1 MKYFILSISIFCA
14 FVSNAQETLSLSDAI
29 QIGLNR
35 NYGIRI
41 ETRNVQVA
49 ENNNSWGEAGRLPTV
64 NLNVQSQN
72 SIRNQ
77 QSDNQFFGGQ
87 LFPGFELNNQ
97 QNFGLTPGVAVTWN
111 IFQGN
116 RAIISKR
123 RLEQLQAE
131 SEQNA
136 EVVVS
141 NTIQS
146 IILGYYIAVLE
157 QQRLDEFQKQL
168 NLSSDK
174 FDYIQAKYDLGG
186 AVTSDKLLE
195 ENNYLTDSASVLNQQ
210 LALNN
215 AFRNLNLLLAEE
227 DINRKYV
234 LTDSLMIEDFTYE
247 YGDLIAAAFN
257 ENVDLKQIYLSQTIL
272 ETNTSLQEAS
282 RYPTLSLNGG
292 YNWNRNVN
300 DLTNAKYEGPNTN
313 YQNPPEPLVS
323 KTGTYFAN
331 FTLSFTLFD
340 GNRIN
345 RAIRN
350 AMVQED
356 IGNIRVDQLKKS
368 VERDLA
374 TAYDQYLVRKQL
386 LAINQRR
393 REAAETNLQN
403 SEEKFKN
410 GSINSFDFR
419 DVQNNYLSAAIQEL
433 QAIYNLIDS
442 KVTLMR
448 LTGGLVREYN
458 P

>member
-1 MKYFILSISIFCA
+1 MKYFVLSISLLCA
-14 FVSNAQETLSLSDAI
+14 FISNAQESLSLSDAI
-29 QIGLNR
+29 QIGLER

-41 ETRNVQVA
+41 EQRNVQVA
-49 ENNNSWGEAGRLPTV
+49 ENNDSWGEAGRLPTV

-97 QNFGLTPGVAVTWN
+97 QNFGVTPGATVTWN

-123 RLEQLQAE
+123 RLEQLHAE

-157 QQRLDEFQKQL
+157 QQRLNEFQKQL

-174 FDYIQAKYDLGG
+174 FEYIQAKYDLGG

-195 ENNYLTDSASVLNQQ
+195 ENNYLTDSASVLNQR

-215 AFRNLNLLLAEE
+215 AFRNLNLLLARD
-227 DINRKYV
+227 DINSKYV
-234 LTDSLMIEDFTYE
+234 LTDSLMIEEFTYA
-247 YGDLIAAAFN
+247 YDDLTQAAFN
-257 ENVDLKQIYLSQTIL
+257 QNVDLKSIYLSQTIL
-272 ETNTSLQEAS
+272 KTNTDLQEAS

-300 DLTNAKYEGPNTN
+300 DLTDARYDGPNTN
-313 YQNPPEPLVS
+313 YQNPPEPLIS

-340 GNRIN
+340 GDRIN

-350 AMVQED
+350 AMMQED
-356 IGNIRVDQLKKS
+356 IGNIRIDQLKKS

-374 TAYDQYLVRKQL
+374 TAYDQYVIRKQL

-393 REAAETNLQN
+393 REAAQINLEN

-419 DVQNNYLSAAIQEL
+419 DVQNNYLSAAILEL

-448 LTGGLVREYN
+448 LTGGLIREYN